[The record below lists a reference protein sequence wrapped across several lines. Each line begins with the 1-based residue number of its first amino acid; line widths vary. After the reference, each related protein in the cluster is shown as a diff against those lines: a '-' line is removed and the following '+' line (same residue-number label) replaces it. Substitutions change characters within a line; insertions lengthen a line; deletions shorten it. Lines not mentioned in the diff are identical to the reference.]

1 MDTSRQGGREAA
13 RRTETASADPR
24 DTKELILDAA
34 EKLFSRKGFTETTL
48 RTLTAEAGVNLAAV
62 NYHYGTKEAL
72 LRAVFA
78 RRLDPLNRIRLG
90 SLDGIR
96 ARALERG
103 EPPSVEEIMRAFIA
117 PMLMLRD
124 AGEGAR
130 AFMALIGRVLAGQDG
145 TTMDIFI
152 TYMKPVFVKCYELLC
167 SALPHLSRETVFW
180 RFMFSISAA
189 SSIMRRQERTAL
201 LAPDLDAYPDSG
213 SILSVLLPFVTAGME
228 TP

>member
-1 MDTSRQGGREAA
+1 MKMPSSG
-13 RRTETASADPR
+13 PR
-24 DTKELILDAA
+24 DTKEQILDAA

-78 RRLDPLNRIRLG
+78 RRLDPLNRIRLERLQ
-90 SLDGIR
+90 SIR
-96 ARALERG
+96 TRALERG
-103 EPPSVEEIMRAFIA
+103 EPASVEEIMRAFIA

-130 AFMALIGRVLAGQDG
+130 AFTALVGRIIAGQDR
-145 TTMDIFI
+145 TTRDIFL
-152 TYMKPVFVKCYELLC
+152 TYMKPVFVKCYDLLC
-167 SALPHLSRETVFW
+167 GALPNLSRETVFW
-180 RFMFSISAA
+180 RLMFSISAA
-189 SSIMRRQERTAL
+189 SSIMRTQESTAL
-201 LAPDLDAYPDSG
+201 LAPNLDAYPDSE